1 MKDSK
6 DFQIPEPLT
15 EEIKQELREIR
26 DNVLETIG
34 TFLNVQILLGN
45 TTLLKDFTQ
54 YINRYT
60 ASEVQFL
67 IERSGYKA
75 DIEKIIDKIESDLG
89 EE

>member
-1 MKDSK
+1 MA
-6 DFQIPEPLT
+6 EPLT

-26 DNVLETIG
+26 DKLLETIR
-34 TFLNVQILLGN
+34 TFMNVQILLGN

-75 DIEKIIDKIESDLG
+75 DIEKIIDKIESDTK
-89 EE
+89 EKKKT